1 MTRCVL
7 PLLLACLAGACSSA
21 KEQTPD
27 PAKVERLLA
36 SLESPSDPRLSP
48 EAEVKLRH
56 ADRLAGVISR
66 VEPKRIDPKLAVA
79 LLAR

>member
-1 MTRCVL
+1 MTRLALPVL
-7 PLLLACLAGACSSA
+7 LFCLIAACSSTE
-21 KEQTPD
+21 EQAAD

-36 SLESPSDPRLSP
+36 SLESGSDTGLSP
-48 EAEVKLRH
+48 ATETRLRK
-56 ADRLAGVISR
+56 ADRLAGAIAR